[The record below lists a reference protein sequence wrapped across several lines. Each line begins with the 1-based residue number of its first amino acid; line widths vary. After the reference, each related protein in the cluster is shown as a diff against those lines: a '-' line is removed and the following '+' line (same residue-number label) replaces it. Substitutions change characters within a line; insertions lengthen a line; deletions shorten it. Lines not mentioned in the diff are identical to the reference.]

1 MKTLIPIVLLVF
13 VSACDTPKVKKHK
26 ELLTAGYW
34 TCSQTVYDK
43 DKNKVGKSESLV
55 QYLPTE
61 HKPPHHAVTTSKIN
75 YDAGLRFTMV
85 VTSTWDLESS
95 KDSISLSEDLK
106 TFELRNTIPRNLPS
120 WDLSARM
127 KLKERL
133 LLSLREEDSASYEI
147 KELTGEKLVI
157 STEDDE
163 IICNHPSSVELNDK
177 WNIVEL

>member
-1 MKTLIPIVLLVF
+1 
-13 VSACDTPKVKKHK
+13 
-26 ELLTAGYW
+26 
-34 TCSQTVYDK
+34 
-43 DKNKVGKSESLV
+43 
-55 QYLPTE
+55 
-61 HKPPHHAVTTSKIN
+61 
-75 YDAGLRFTMV
+75 MV